1 MLAPPFKFGTSG
13 PLTLC
18 RDGKYRAM
26 GCFCTLAQQERAELE
41 QWIVFADKPQA
52 PRFSTAAYTSQVS
65 GRSGS

>member
-1 MLAPPFKFGTSG
+1 MLVPFGTSS

-26 GCFCTLAQQERAELE
+26 GCFCTLAQQDSERAELE

>member
-1 MLAPPFKFGTSG
+1 MLVPFGTSS

-18 RDGKYRAM
+18 RDGKNRAM

-41 QWIVFADKPQA
+41 QWIVFALK